1 VYAAVISVV
10 GVIATL
16 AASVR
21 PDVEG
26 AGRLH
31 VLAAIR
37 GIEVDTIED
46 PANL

>member
-1 VYAAVISVV
+1 VV

-16 AASVR
+16 LASVR

-31 VLAAIR
+31 ELAATST
-37 GIEVDTIED
+37 VKTN
-46 PANL
+46 A